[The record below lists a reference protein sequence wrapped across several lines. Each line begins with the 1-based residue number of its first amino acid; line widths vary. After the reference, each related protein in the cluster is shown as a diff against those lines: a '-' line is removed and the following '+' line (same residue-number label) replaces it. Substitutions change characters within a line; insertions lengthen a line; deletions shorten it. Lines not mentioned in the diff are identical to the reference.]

1 MWFDPLAWTSDGLNS
16 GPRIIFTSQQLLFI
30 AVSLFANLIIITYHL
45 TNPPHPKFSFS
56 LQSRLCIRT
65 HVFSGVIGVVL
76 PLYVFFS
83 THEQA
88 ATICM
93 WVYSFIDFIFA
104 ISVAMQAPNVYGVRR
119 LTVSMYFTAVFFKFV
134 LIACLWWSL
143 SSSASTYKERVT
155 WLWLSWVVHQTYAW
169 ARLWYKIFTDLD
181 VLWAHNYTICV
192 FLAGFMCV
200 GAVFGFHLF
209 VVWLVAMAIHQWW
222 IQRQL
227 AVITQD
233 PNHPANITAAKEI
246 ALLWHEAQANIFRS
260 SDTSLALAA
269 TKLCHE
275 LHIDPLHPHV
285 VQRTPLALQAKLLFH
300 SIDTDRS
307 GKISKQELEM
317 FFMSFGVTS
326 VTSIALS
333 MVYRA
338 DANGDFY
345 VDEQE
350 FEAFFAPFY
359 RYAFV
364 GLTNLIR
371 QANQPQSLRNQAT
384 RLAHKARLLSLQQQQ
399 SHHKNSTVRVCPFVQ
414 PSQLPPPSWVVEED
428 SPLLED
434 NDCILHP
441 NGEDMGNP
449 ASGSGCTNGVK
460 AAGGAK
466 IAPTEYDAAAC

>member
-76 PLYVFFS
+76 PF

-119 LTVSMYFTAVFFKFV
+119 LTVSMYFTAVFFKF
-134 LIACLWWSL
+134 
-143 SSSASTYKERVT
+143 
-155 WLWLSWVVHQTYAW
+155 
-169 ARLWYKIFTDLD
+169 
-181 VLWAHNYTICV
+181 
-192 FLAGFMCV
+192 
-200 GAVFGFHLF
+200 
-209 VVWLVAMAIHQWW
+209 
-222 IQRQL
+222 
-227 AVITQD
+227 
-233 PNHPANITAAKEI
+233 
-246 ALLWHEAQANIFRS
+246 
-260 SDTSLALAA
+260 
-269 TKLCHE
+269 
-275 LHIDPLHPHV
+275 
-285 VQRTPLALQAKLLFH
+285 
-300 SIDTDRS
+300 
-307 GKISKQELEM
+307 
-317 FFMSFGVTS
+317 
-326 VTSIALS
+326 
-333 MVYRA
+333 
-338 DANGDFY
+338 
-345 VDEQE
+345 
-350 FEAFFAPFY
+350 
-359 RYAFV
+359 
-364 GLTNLIR
+364 
-371 QANQPQSLRNQAT
+371 
-384 RLAHKARLLSLQQQQ
+384 
-399 SHHKNSTVRVCPFVQ
+399 